1 MCSVDENGFTYG
13 NPKQSG
19 RKKGFK
25 TGDIVKAIVTE
36 GKYMGVYTGRVAARA
51 TGSFN
56 ITTKT
61 KTIQGIGHQYCKA
74 LHRSDGYS
82 YQRGVA
88 IVRAQPE
95 EEAVSASSQ
104 ESVQAEGNPCAQ
116 ATP

>member
-13 NPKQSG
+13 NPKQAG

-36 GKYMGVYTGRVAARA
+36 GKYIGVYTGRIAARA

-56 ITTKT
+56 LTTRCR
-61 KTIQGIGHQYCKA
+61 TIQGIGYQYCRA

-82 YQRGVA
+82 YQRGA
-88 IVRAQPE
+88 TLALSQPE
-95 EEAVSASSQ
+95 AETVLASP
-104 ESVQAEGNPCAQ
+104 EDVVQAKGSPCAQ
-116 ATP
+116 AL